1 MDITSAQNS
10 WKTIHT
16 LTKKEQDDYSM
27 ENKQRFCTV
36 TLRVKLFNKKKNV
49 LLRYSKKTITMMQ
62 SKIFNDVNII
72 FI

>member
-36 TLRVKLFNKKKNV
+36 TLRVKLFNKKKKCV
-49 LLRYSKKTITMMQ
+49 VKILKKNY
-62 SKIFNDVNII
+62 NDDAK
-72 FI
+72 